1 MKRRMSNTEDHLCC
15 RHRIY
20 RGNWAYNND
29 MSKYLGKRQEDK
41 PKPKELSDDQQ
52 SIINSL
58 ASFTID

>member
-1 MKRRMSNTEDHLCC
+1 MYMKRRISNPEDH
-15 RHRIY
+15 

-29 MSKYLGKRQEDK
+29 MSKYLGKRQKDKPK
-41 PKPKELSDDQQ
+41 PKPKELSNDQQ

>member
-1 MKRRMSNTEDHLCC
+1 MSNTEDHLCC

-29 MSKYLGKRQEDK
+29 MSKYLGKRQKDKPK
-41 PKPKELSDDQQ
+41 PKPKELSNDQQ

-58 ASFTID
+58 A